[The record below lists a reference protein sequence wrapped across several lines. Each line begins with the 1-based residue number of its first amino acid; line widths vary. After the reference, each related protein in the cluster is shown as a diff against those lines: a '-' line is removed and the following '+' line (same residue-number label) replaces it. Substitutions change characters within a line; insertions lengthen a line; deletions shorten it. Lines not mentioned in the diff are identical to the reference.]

1 MHGVRR
7 RLHARLHWCHIGALT
22 RLWCRQVLTEQ
33 MRADDAQQLLMR
45 RVRWAYTR
53 DDQGRK
59 WPRVNDKR
67 QDKRGHGPNS
77 GRLTKTAEKA
87 RAAMIK
93 RDAATLS
100 PLRLQARSADELR
113 DLDFASAPVI
123 TPRNECRNAIIKQR
137 VLEFARV
144 HGKRAVRYRATDH
157 VQRGKRAADDDS
169 TVWRVFENYEPGCG
183 DQAVAELAD
192 YHGVKGNSDDNDTR
206 ACAKVRLSRRAT
218 PI

>member
-1 MHGVRR
+1 
-7 RLHARLHWCHIGALT
+7 
-22 RLWCRQVLTEQ
+22 

-87 RAAMIK
+87 RTAMIK

-100 PLRLQARSADELR
+100 PLRLQARSADEL
-113 DLDFASAPVI
+113 LPLSAVYWG
-123 TPRNECRNAIIKQR
+123 TAYC
-137 VLEFARV
+137 
-144 HGKRAVRYRATDH
+144 
-157 VQRGKRAADDDS
+157 S
-169 TVWRVFENYEPGCG
+169 TGPNMSQYSFMER
-183 DQAVAELAD
+183 
-192 YHGVKGNSDDNDTR
+192 
-206 ACAKVRLSRRAT
+206 
-218 PI
+218 